1 MKKEYCMPTTVVVWC
16 GSEVNIL
23 ATSSEPEITENIGA
37 KENKIEF
44 EWEGVESV
52 SPWEEEKE
60 ED

>member
-1 MKKEYCMPTTVVVWC
+1 MPTTVVVWC
-16 GSEVNIL
+16 GSEGSIL